1 LYTGQAWKKVATGH
15 LLHPPSDGVQ
25 FDRLL
30 ATAMPDEWE
39 QVENALNDEAD
50 GGKTSGKAD
59 EQKNDGQD

>member
-1 LYTGQAWKKVATGH
+1 
-15 LLHPPSDGVQ
+15 VQ

-59 EQKNDGQD
+59 EQKQ